1 MGYMEVLIILS
12 VAVSHL
18 SVMLW
23 GKGTDEFV
31 TDSVQIQV
39 FLGKS
44 KLLPGGGEAKRLMH
58 SNTLSIWIHPIA
70 QRKTFT

>member
-44 KLLPGGGEAKRLMH
+44 KLLPGGGRQ
-58 SNTLSIWIHPIA
+58 NG
-70 QRKTFT
+70 